1 MPIRIIP
8 FYVAAFISPSGLPHR
23 AKFCFERP
31 QFAICHFVEKLPGV
45 TMDERVQDLPVVRD
59 AEAPASRTLSVG
71 VGCEH
76 KQYIAA
82 KGAYL
87 AVRRFVPLLYRVRSF
102 HCRMILRRRIE
113 SADQVDD
120 LIVGHFLSA
129 IHSVAGVDVLFM
141 GLRPCLF

>member
-1 MPIRIIP
+1 
-8 FYVAAFISPSGLPHR
+8 
-23 AKFCFERP
+23 
-31 QFAICHFVEKLPGV
+31 
-45 TMDERVQDLPVVRD
+45 MDERVQDLPVVRD

-129 IHSVAGVDVLFM
+129 IHSVAGVDILFM
-141 GLRPCLF
+141 GCGVLRVIYSGAYMLNFSGFTVFTMARTVCITLSRSYVSLQ